1 MRAHSID
8 KLFMITVF
16 LLVAVGFFI
25 FTSASL
31 GLLAREGAHFGAVA
45 LKQFFFG
52 LCLGGAAL
60 IAATATHYL
69 TWRKYSFYIFVF
81 SILLTLL
88 VFIPGIGFEHG
99 GAKRWITLAGF
110 SFQPS
115 ELLKIAYVFYL
126 AAWLTVAKE
135 RVGEWRYGLIPFCLL
150 SGVVG
155 MILLAQP
162 DTDTFLITVAAGL
175 GMFIVAGARWR
186 DLAILGGLG
195 AAGLTALV
203 FLRPYLMSRIMTF
216 LTPGETDP
224 LGAGYQ
230 ITQSLIAIGS
240 GGLFGR
246 GFGQS
251 LQKFEFLPEPI
262 GDSIFAVAGEEFG
275 FMGASLLIL
284 LFIFFALRGF
294 RIAARSPD
302 SFSGLVAVGIVILIT
317 CQSFLN
323 IGSMLAL
330 FPLSGTPLVFVSHGG
345 TALLLA
351 LFQAGILFNISKY
364 QRV

>member
-1 MRAHSID
+1 MRAHPID
-8 KLFMITVF
+8 RIFLINVL

-45 LKQFFFG
+45 LKQFIVG
-52 LCLGGAAL
+52 ICLGGAAL
-60 IAATATHYL
+60 IVAATFNYQI
-69 TWRKYSFYIFVF
+69 WRKYSFYLFLG
-81 SILLTLL
+81 SLLMTLL
-88 VFIPGIGFEHG
+88 VFVPGIGFGHG
-99 GAKRWITLAGF
+99 GAVRWLSVGGF

-115 ELLKIAYVFYL
+115 EFLRIGYIFYL
-126 AAWLTVAKE
+126 GTWLAAAKE
-135 RVGEWRYGLIPFCLL
+135 RISDWRYGLAPFCVLT
-150 SGVVG
+150 GIVG
-155 MILLAQP
+155 AVLLAQP
-162 DTDTFLITVAAGL
+162 DTDTFLITAAAGFA
-175 GMFIVAGARWR
+175 MFVVAGARFR
-186 DLAILGGLG
+186 DFAVLGGIG
-195 AAGLTALV
+195 ALGLTALV
-203 FLRPYLMSRIMTF
+203 FLRPYLMSRVMTF
-216 LTPGETDP
+216 LSPGATDP

-240 GGLFGR
+240 GGIFGR

-262 GDSIFAVAGEEFG
+262 GDSIFAVASEEFG
-275 FMGASLLIL
+275 FLGASLIIL

-294 RIAARSPD
+294 RIAARAPD
-302 SFSGLVAVGIVILIT
+302 SFSGLIAVGIVILIT

-330 FPLSGTPLVFVSHGG
+330 FPLSGTPLVFVSQGG
-345 TALLLA
+345 TSLLLA
-351 LFQAGILFNISKY
+351 LFEVGVLFNISKY

>member
-1 MRAHSID
+1 
-8 KLFMITVF
+8 MITVF
-16 LLVAVGFFI
+16 LLIAVGFFI

-45 LKQFFFG
+45 LKQFVFG

-60 IAATATHYL
+60 VAASAINYQI
-69 TWRKYSFYIFVF
+69 WRKYSFYIFIF
-81 SILLTLL
+81 AILLTLL
-88 VFIPGIGFEHG
+88 VFVPGIGFAHG
-99 GAKRWITLAGF
+99 GARRWISLAGF

-115 ELLKIAYVFYL
+115 ELLRIAYVFYL
-126 AAWLTVAKE
+126 ATWLTVAKE
-135 RVGEWRYGLIPFCLL
+135 RVHEWKYGLIPFCALT
-150 SGVVG
+150 GIVG
-155 MILLAQP
+155 MVLLAQP
-162 DTDTFLITVAAGL
+162 DTDTFLIAAAAGL
-175 GMFIVAGARWR
+175 AMFIVAGARIR
-186 DLAILGGLG
+186 DLAILGGIGLV
-195 AAGLTALV
+195 GLTGLV
-203 FLRPYLMSRIMTF
+203 FLRPYLMARIMTF
-216 LTPGETDP
+216 IAPGETDP

-240 GGLFGR
+240 GGIFGR

-251 LQKFEFLPEPI
+251 LQKFDFLPEPI

-275 FMGASLLIL
+275 FLGASLLIL

-294 RIAARSPD
+294 RIAARAPD
-302 SFSGLVAVGIVILIT
+302 SFGGLIAVGIVILIT

-330 FPLSGTPLVFVSHGG
+330 FPLSGTPLVFVSQGG